1 MNELVNILQSYLNYA
16 AGLREIAEWLAGVD
30 WDDPELT
37 SEERNELG
45 LLFLL
50 VTEVAEGMRDEAE
63 LRAEAERFLA
73 EKTSPA
79 VR

>member
-1 MNELVNILQSYLNYA
+1 MNELVNILQDYLNYT

-30 WDDPELT
+30 WDDTELP

-45 LLFLL
+45 LLLLL
-50 VTEVAEGMRDEAE
+50 VTEIAEGMRDETE
-63 LRAEAERFLA
+63 LRTEVERFLA